1 MRVGTKSAE
10 QDTEMARPNRI
21 KLDGEGYYHV
31 IDRIAHR
38 EFLLRDERIKKRLLD
53 LMRRAAEFSGV
64 DVCTYVFMDNHLHLC
79 VHVPEAGEIDEQT
92 VVERVGTL
100 YGEHRAAALRTELE
114 RLRAAGMEADAVRML
129 DRLRA
134 RMGDL
139 SEFMKTFKQRV
150 TQWYNRELGHEGTL
164 WCGRFKSVLLEKDDA
179 VRAVVNYIHCNPVRA
194 KMVESAED
202 YRWSGLGAAARG
214 DARAIRGLSVIGM
227 VIGLKGLSPARG
239 ADVLARDPRL
249 VNGLVVGGIG
259 FVREMTGR
267 LCAKF
272 RGAPTLRKVCAFGD
286 ASLYASHGGRSAP
299 RRVA

>member
-1 MRVGTKSAE
+1 M
-10 QDTEMARPNRI
+10 
-21 KLDGEGYYHV
+21 

-38 EFLLRDERIKKRLLD
+38 EFLLRDERIKNKLLD
-53 LMRRAAEFSGV
+53 FMRRAAEFSGV
-64 DVCTYVFMDNHLHLC
+64 DVCTYVFMDNHLHIC
-79 VHVPEAGEIDEQT
+79 VHVPAPTEVDERT

-100 YGEHRAAALRTELE
+100 CGEARVAELRGELE
-114 RLRAAGMEADAVRML
+114 RLRAEGREDEAIRVL

-134 RMGDL
+134 RMCDL

-164 WCGRFKSVLLEKDDA
+164 WCGRFKSVLLEKDGA
-179 VRAVVNYIHCNPVRA
+179 VRAVANYIHCNPVRA

-202 YRWSGLGAAARG
+202 YRWSGLGAAVLG
-214 DARAIRGLSVIGM
+214 DKRAIRGLSAIGM
-227 VIGLKGLSPARG
+227 AIGMKCLSPARG

-272 RGAPTLRKVCAFGD
+272 RGAPTLRKIGAFGK
-286 ASLYASHGGRSAP
+286 ASLYASHGGRSTP
-299 RRVA
+299 RHVA

>member
-38 EFLLRDERIKKRLLD
+38 EFLLKDELIKKRLLD

-100 YGEHRAAALRTELE
+100 YGEPHAAALRAELE
-114 RLRAAGMEADAVRML
+114 RLRSAGMEADAVRIL

-179 VRAVVNYIHCNPVRA
+179 VRAVSNYIHCNPVRA

-214 DARAIRGLSVIGM
+214 DARSIRGLSVIGM
-227 VIGLKGLSPARG
+227 AVATCRRKDLFG
-239 ADVLARDPRL
+239 RDPRL

-267 LCAKF
+267 LRAKF
-272 RGAPTLRKVCAFGD
+272 RGSPTLWKIGAFGD
-286 ASLYASHGGRSAP
+286 ASLYASHGGRSAQ

>member
-1 MRVGTKSAE
+1 MRVGTKPAE

-38 EFLLRDERIKKRLLD
+38 EFLLRDERIKKGLLN
-53 LMRRAAEFSGV
+53 LMRRAAEFCGV

-79 VHVPEAGEIDEQT
+79 VHVPEAGDIDERT

-100 YGEHRAAALRTELE
+100 YGEPRAAALRAELE
-114 RLRAAGMEADAVRML
+114 RLRAAGMEADAVRIL

-164 WCGRFKSVLLEKDDA
+164 WSGRFKSVLLEKDDA
-179 VRAVVNYIHCNPVRA
+179 VRAVANYIHCNPVRA

-227 VIGLKGLSPARG
+227 AVAACQRKDLLGRE
-239 ADVLARDPRL
+239 PRI

-267 LCAKF
+267 LSAKF
-272 RGAPTLRKVCAFGD
+272 RGSPTLRKIGAFGN
-286 ASLYASHGGRSAP
+286 ASLYASHGGRSAQ

>member
-1 MRVGTKSAE
+1 M
-10 QDTEMARPNRI
+10 
-21 KLDGEGYYHV
+21 DGEGYYHV

-64 DVCTYVFMDNHLHLC
+64 DVCTYVLMDNHLHLC
-79 VHVPEAGEIDEQT
+79 VHVPETGEIDERT

-100 YGEHRAAALRTELE
+100 YGEPRAAALRAELE
-114 RLRAAGMEADAVRML
+114 RLRVAGMEADAVRML

-179 VRAVVNYIHCNPVRA
+179 VRAVANYIHCNPVRA

-214 DARAIRGLSVIGM
+214 DAHAIRGLSVIGM
-227 VIGLKGLSPARG
+227 AVATCRRKDLFG
-239 ADVLARDPRL
+239 RDPRL

-267 LCAKF
+267 LRAKF
-272 RGAPTLRKVCAFGD
+272 RGSPTLRKIGAFGN

-299 RRVA
+299 RRAV

>member
-64 DVCTYVFMDNHLHLC
+64 DVCTYVLMDNHLHLC
-79 VHVPEAGEIDEQT
+79 VHVPEPAEVDEGT

-100 YGEHRAAALRTELE
+100 CGEARAAELRSELE
-114 RLRAAGMEADAVRML
+114 RLRAEGREDEAIRVL

-164 WCGRFKSVLLEKDDA
+164 WCGRFKSVLLDNGDA
-179 VRAVVNYIHCNPVRA
+179 VRAVANYIHLNPVRA
-194 KMVESAED
+194 RMIEAAD
-202 YRWSGLGAAARG
+202 GYRWSGLGAAVRG
-214 DARAIRGLSVIGM
+214 DRRAIRGLSAIGM
-227 VIGLKGLSPARG
+227 EGLSPSRG
-239 ADVLARDPRL
+239 VDMLARDPRL
-249 VNGLVVGGIG
+249 VNGLIVGGIG
-259 FVREMTGR
+259 FVREMAGR
-267 LCAKF
+267 LSAKF
-272 RGAPTLRKVCAFGD
+272 RGSPTLRKIGMG
-286 ASLYASHGGRSAP
+286 LYASHGSRSAP

>member
-1 MRVGTKSAE
+1 
-10 QDTEMARPNRI
+10 MARPNRI
-21 KLDGEGYYHV
+21 KLSGEGYYQV

-38 EFLLRDERIKKRLLD
+38 EFLLRDERIKNKLLD

-64 DVCTYVFMDNHLHLC
+64 DVCTYVFMDNHLHIC
-79 VHVPEAGEIDEQT
+79 VHVPEPAEVDERT

-100 YGEHRAAALRTELE
+100 CGEARAVALRGELA
-114 RLRAAGMEADAVRML
+114 RLRAEGREDEAIRVL

-164 WCGRFKSVLLEKDDA
+164 WCGRFKSVLPEKDEA
-179 VRAVVNYIHCNPVRA
+179 VRAVANYIHLNPVRA
-194 KMVESAED
+194 RMFETAAE
-202 YRWSGLGAAARG
+202 YRWRGLGAAVRG
-214 DARAIRGLSVIGM
+214 DKRAIRGLSVIGM
-227 VIGLKGLSPARG
+227 EGRAPARG
-239 ADVLARDPRL
+239 ANMLARDARL
-249 VNGLVVGGIG
+249 VNGQIVGGIR

-267 LCAKF
+267 LSAKF
-272 RGAPTLRKVCAFGD
+272 RGSPTLRRIGMC
-286 ASLYASHGGRSAP
+286 LYASHGGRSAP

>member
-1 MRVGTKSAE
+1 M
-10 QDTEMARPNRI
+10 
-21 KLDGEGYYHV
+21 

-53 LMRRAAEFSGV
+53 LVRRAAEFSGV
-64 DVCTYVFMDNHLHLC
+64 DVCTYVIMDNHLHLC
-79 VHVPEAGEIDEQT
+79 VHVPEAGEMDEQT

-100 YGEHRAAALRTELE
+100 YGEPRAAALRAELE
-114 RLRAAGMEADAVRML
+114 RLRGAGMEADAVRML

-134 RMGDL
+134 RMGNL

-150 TQWYNRELGHEGTL
+150 TQWYNRELEHEGTL

-179 VRAVVNYIHCNPVRA
+179 IRAVANYIHCNPVRA
-194 KMVESAED
+194 KLVESAED

-214 DARAIRGLSVIGM
+214 DARAVRGLSVIGM
-227 VIGLKGLSPARG
+227 AVAACQRKDLLG
-239 ADVLARDPRL
+239 RDPRL

-267 LCAKF
+267 LRAKF
-272 RGAPTLRKVCAFGD
+272 CGSPTLRKIGAFGN

>member
-1 MRVGTKSAE
+1 
-10 QDTEMARPNRI
+10 MARPNRI

-38 EFLLRDERIKKRLLD
+38 EFLLKDERVKKTLLD

-100 YGEHRAAALRTELE
+100 YGESRAAALRAELE
-114 RLRAAGMEADAVRML
+114 RLRAAGREIDAVRIL

-164 WCGRFKSVLLEKDDA
+164 WGGRFKSVLLEKDDA
-179 VRAVVNYIHCNPVRA
+179 VRAVANYIHCNPVRA

-214 DARAIRGLSVIGM
+214 DAPAIRGLSVIGM
-227 VIGLKGLSPARG
+227 AVDTCQRKNVFG
-239 ADVLARDPRL
+239 RDPRL

-267 LCAKF
+267 LRAKF
-272 RGAPTLRKVCAFGD
+272 CGSPTLRKIGAFGN

-299 RRVA
+299 RRAA

>member
-1 MRVGTKSAE
+1 
-10 QDTEMARPNRI
+10 MARPNRI

-38 EFLLRDERIKKRLLD
+38 EFLLRDERIKNRLLD

-64 DVCTYVFMDNHLHLC
+64 DVCTYVLMDNHLHLC
-79 VHVPEAGEIDEQT
+79 VHVPEAGEIDERT

-100 YGEHRAAALRTELE
+100 YGEPRAAALRAELE
-114 RLRAAGMEADAVRML
+114 RLRVAGMEADAVRML

-164 WCGRFKSVLLEKDDA
+164 WSGRFKSVLLERDDA
-179 VRAVVNYIHCNPVRA
+179 VRAIANYIHRNPVRA
-194 KMVESAED
+194 KMVDSAES
-202 YRWSGLGAAARG
+202 YRWSGLGAAVMG
-214 DARAIRGLSVIGM
+214 DERAIRGLSVIGM
-227 VIGLKGLSPARG
+227 AVDTCRRANAP
-239 ADVLARDPRL
+239 DRDLRL

-259 FVREMTGR
+259 FVREMMGR
-267 LCAKF
+267 LIAKF
-272 RGAPTLRKVCAFGD
+272 RGSPTLRKVGTFGS

-299 RRVA
+299 RQVA

>member
-79 VHVPEAGEIDEQT
+79 VHVPEAGEIDERT

-100 YGEHRAAALRTELE
+100 YGEPLAAALRAELE

-150 TQWYNRELGHEGTL
+150 TQWFNRELGHEGTL

-179 VRAVVNYIHCNPVRA
+179 IRAIANYIHCNPVRA
-194 KMVESAED
+194 KLVESAED

-214 DARAIRGLSVIGM
+214 DARAVRGLSVIGM
-227 VIGLKGLSPARG
+227 AVAACQRKDLLG
-239 ADVLARDPRL
+239 RDPRL

-267 LCAKF
+267 LRTKF
-272 RGAPTLRKVCAFGD
+272 CGSLAPSTPPPPRSVTFAALTI
-286 ASLYASHGGRSAP
+286 ASTS
-299 RRVA
+299 

>member
-64 DVCTYVFMDNHLHLC
+64 DVCTYVLMDNHLHLC
-79 VHVPEAGEIDEQT
+79 VHVPEPAEVDEGT

-100 YGEHRAAALRTELE
+100 CGEARAAELRSELE
-114 RLRAAGMEADAVRML
+114 RLRAEGREDEAIRML

-164 WCGRFKSVLLEKDDA
+164 WCGRFKSVLLDNGDA
-179 VRAVVNYIHCNPVRA
+179 VRAVANYIHLNPVRA
-194 KMVESAED
+194 RMIEAAD
-202 YRWSGLGAAARG
+202 GYRWSGLGAAVRG
-214 DARAIRGLSVIGM
+214 DRRAIRGLSAIGM
-227 VIGLKGLSPARG
+227 EGLSPSRG
-239 ADVLARDPRL
+239 ADMLARDPRL
-249 VNGLVVGGIG
+249 VNGLIVGGIG
-259 FVREMTGR
+259 FVREMAGR
-267 LCAKF
+267 LSAKF
-272 RGAPTLRKVCAFGD
+272 RGSPTLRKIGM
-286 ASLYASHGGRSAP
+286 SLYASHGSRSAP

>member
-38 EFLLRDERIKKRLLD
+38 EFLLRDERIKKRLID
-53 LMRRAAEFSGV
+53 LVRRAAEFSGV
-64 DVCTYVFMDNHLHLC
+64 DVCTYVIMDNHLHLC

-100 YGEHRAAALRTELE
+100 YGEPRAAALRAELE

-164 WCGRFKSVLLEKDDA
+164 WSGRFKSVLLDKEDA
-179 VRAVVNYIHCNPVRA
+179 VRVVAGYIHANPVRA
-194 KMVESAED
+194 RMVESAD
-202 YRWSGLGAAARG
+202 GYRWSGLGAAVRG
-214 DARAIRGLSVIGM
+214 DKRAIRGLSVIGM
-227 VIGLKGLSPARG
+227 KGLSPSSG
-239 ADVLARDPRL
+239 ADVLARDRRL
-249 VNGLVVGGIG
+249 VNGLIVGGIG
-259 FVREMTGR
+259 FVREMAGR
-267 LCAKF
+267 LNAKF
-272 RGAPTLRKVCAFGD
+272 RGSPTLRKIGM
-286 ASLYASHGGRSAP
+286 SLYASHGGRSAP

>member
-1 MRVGTKSAE
+1 
-10 QDTEMARPNRI
+10 
-21 KLDGEGYYHV
+21 V

-38 EFLLRDERIKKRLLD
+38 EFLLRDGRIKKRLLD

-64 DVCTYVFMDNHLHLC
+64 DVCTYVLMDNHLHLC
-79 VHVPEAGEIDEQT
+79 VHVPEAGEIDERT
-92 VVERVGTL
+92 VVERVGAL
-100 YGEHRAAALRTELE
+100 YGEPRAAALRAELE

-179 VRAVVNYIHCNPVRA
+179 VRAVANYIHCNPVRA
-194 KMVESAED
+194 KMVESAEE

-214 DARAIRGLSVIGM
+214 DARAVRGLSVIGM
-227 VIGLKGLSPARG
+227 AVDTCQRKNVFG
-239 ADVLARDPRL
+239 RDPRL

-267 LCAKF
+267 LRAKF
-272 RGAPTLRKVCAFGD
+272 RGSPTLRKVGVLGN
-286 ASLYASHGGRSAP
+286 ASLYASHGARSAP
-299 RRVA
+299 RRAA

>member
-1 MRVGTKSAE
+1 
-10 QDTEMARPNRI
+10 MARPNRI

-38 EFLLRDERIKKRLLD
+38 EFLLRDERIKTRLLD
-53 LMRRAAEFSGV
+53 LMRMAAEFSGV

-100 YGEHRAAALRTELE
+100 YGEPRAAALRAELE
-114 RLRAAGMEADAVRML
+114 RLRAAGMETDAVRML

-164 WCGRFKSVLLEKDDA
+164 WSGRFKSVLLEKDDA
-179 VRAVVNYIHCNPVRA
+179 VRAVANYIHCNPVRA

-227 VIGLKGLSPARG
+227 AVAACQRKDLLGRE
-239 ADVLARDPRL
+239 PRI

-267 LCAKF
+267 LSAKF
-272 RGAPTLRKVCAFGD
+272 RGSPTLRKIGAFGN
-286 ASLYASHGGRSAP
+286 ASFYASHGGRSAQ

>member
-1 MRVGTKSAE
+1 
-10 QDTEMARPNRI
+10 MARPNRI

-100 YGEHRAAALRTELE
+100 YGEPHAAALRTELE

-150 TQWYNRELGHEGTL
+150 TQWYNRELEHEGTL

-179 VRAVVNYIHCNPVRA
+179 IRAVANYIHCNPVRA
-194 KMVESAED
+194 KLVESAED

-214 DARAIRGLSVIGM
+214 DARAVRGLSVIGM
-227 VIGLKGLSPARG
+227 AVAACQRKDLLG
-239 ADVLARDPRL
+239 RDPRL

-267 LCAKF
+267 LRAKF
-272 RGAPTLRKVCAFGD
+272 RGSPTLRKIGAFGN

>member
-1 MRVGTKSAE
+1 MRVGTKPAE

-38 EFLLRDERIKKRLLD
+38 EFLLKDEQIKKRLLD

-64 DVCTYVFMDNHLHLC
+64 DVCTYVLMDNHLHLC
-79 VHVPEAGEIDEQT
+79 VHVPEAGDIDERT

-100 YGEHRAAALRTELE
+100 YGEPRAAALRAELE
-114 RLRAAGMEADAVRML
+114 RLRAAGMEADAVRIL

-164 WCGRFKSVLLEKDDA
+164 WSGRFKSVLLEKDDA
-179 VRAVVNYIHCNPVRA
+179 VRAVANYIHCNPVRA

-227 VIGLKGLSPARG
+227 AVAACQRKDLLGRE
-239 ADVLARDPRL
+239 PRI

-267 LCAKF
+267 LSAKF
-272 RGAPTLRKVCAFGD
+272 RGSPTLRKIGAFGN
-286 ASLYASHGGRSAP
+286 ASFYASHGGRSAP
-299 RRVA
+299 RRAA